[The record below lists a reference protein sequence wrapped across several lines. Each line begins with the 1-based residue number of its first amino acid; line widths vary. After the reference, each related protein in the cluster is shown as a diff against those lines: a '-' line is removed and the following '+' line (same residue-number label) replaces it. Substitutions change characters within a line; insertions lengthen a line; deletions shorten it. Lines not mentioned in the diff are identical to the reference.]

1 MNIINEFIID
11 AIDFLQYSGGS
22 CNKEDVVSLSNKIYS
37 LLRQLDDDEQRVF
50 VEMILSRYATA
61 EDKNTKK
68 RFEMLIG
75 HIFSNGL

>member
-22 CNKEDVVSLSNKIYS
+22 CNKEDVLSLSNKIYS
-37 LLRQLDDDEQRVF
+37 LLRQLDDEQRVF

-68 RFEMLIG
+68 RLG

>member
-11 AIDFLQYSGGS
+11 AVDFLQYNAGHCSR
-22 CNKEDVVSLSNKIYS
+22 EDVLSLSKKIHT
-37 LLRQLDDDEQRVF
+37 LLVQLDDNEQKIF

-61 EDKNTKK
+61 PDINTKK

-75 HIFSNGL
+75 HIFSHGL